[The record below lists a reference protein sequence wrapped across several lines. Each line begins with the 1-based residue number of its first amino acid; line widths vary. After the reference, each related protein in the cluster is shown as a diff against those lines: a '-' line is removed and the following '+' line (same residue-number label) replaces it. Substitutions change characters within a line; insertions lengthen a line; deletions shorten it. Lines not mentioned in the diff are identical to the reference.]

1 VPAQHDPLVA
11 LRIPEFRVYTASRL
25 SFSIAF
31 TLLQAAIAWQVFQI
45 SGSTLQLGLIGLMR
59 FVPQLSLTLLAG
71 ATADAF
77 DRRRIVIFAQIGPF
91 VSGLLLFVLTVH
103 HSISLP
109 WIYILIFFIAVSS
122 AFDQPARQ
130 ALLPQ
135 LVPAGIF
142 PQAVTANST
151 IGQLGFVVGPLL
163 AGLLIAKT
171 SVAGGYAAYGLLVGL
186 GACSL
191 FWARPRLESRVSR
204 RITVEAV
211 KEGLGFLRRN
221 QVALGAMTLDM
232 FAVLFGGAVAL
243 LPVYA
248 TKILHVGPGGYG
260 LLTASISIGSLSM
273 AAILLFLPPVKRAGA
288 ALLCAVAAFGL
299 TTMLFG
305 ISRSFPLSLIAY
317 ALTGA
322 ADQVGQI
329 QRQAAIQLTTPDELR
344 GRVSAV
350 NSLFVGVSN
359 QVGAVESGLLAA
371 ATNAVFAVVSGGAAS
386 LAVVGVLAVAM
397 PDLRRYRVGR
407 MPGGTPP
414 VERASHG
421 AAQKPYI
428 DAEEITAQIAT
439 GE

>member
-1 VPAQHDPLVA
+1 
-11 LRIPEFRVYTASRL
+11 
-25 SFSIAF
+25 
-31 TLLQAAIAWQVFQI
+31 
-45 SGSTLQLGLIGLMR
+45 
-59 FVPQLSLTLLAG
+59 
-71 ATADAF
+71 
-77 DRRRIVIFAQIGPF
+77 
-91 VSGLLLFVLTVH
+91 LFVLTVH

-135 LVPAGIF
+135 LVPARIF

-151 IGQLGFVVGPLL
+151 IGQIGFVVGPIL

-171 SVAGGYAAYGLLVGL
+171 TVAGGYAAYGLLVGL

-211 KEGLGFLRRN
+211 REGLGFLRRN

-260 LLTASISIGSLSM
+260 LLTASLGIGSLSM
-273 AAILLFLPPVKRAGA
+273 AVILLFLPPVKRAGA
-288 ALLCAVAAFGL
+288 ALLCAVATFGL
-299 TTMLFG
+299 MTMLFG

-371 ATNAVFAVVSGGAAS
+371 ATNAIFSVVSGGAAS
-386 LAVVGVLAVAM
+386 LAVAAIIAVKM
-397 PDLRRYRVGR
+397 PDLRRYRVGHLNV
-407 MPGGTPP
+407 PGRAPSLGSD
-414 VERASHG
+414 ERSKRTRLPG
-421 AAQKPYI
+421 
-428 DAEEITAQIAT
+428 DAEELTVQPAT
-439 GE
+439 GD

>member
-1 VPAQHDPLVA
+1 
-11 LRIPEFRVYTASRL
+11 
-25 SFSIAF
+25 
-31 TLLQAAIAWQVFQI
+31 
-45 SGSTLQLGLIGLMR
+45 MR
-59 FVPQLSLTLLAG
+59 FLPQLALTLLAG
-71 ATADAF
+71 AAADAF
-77 DRRRIVIFAQIGPF
+77 DRRRIVMFAQLGPF
-91 VSGLLLFVLTVH
+91 ASAALLFLLTVH

-109 WIYILIFFIAVSS
+109 WIYVLIFFIAVSS

-135 LVPAGIF
+135 LVPARIF

-151 IGQLGFVVGPLL
+151 IGQIGFVVGPIL

-171 SVAGGYAAYGLLVGL
+171 TVAGGYAAYGLLVGL

-211 KEGLGFLRRN
+211 REGLGFLRRN

-260 LLTASISIGSLSM
+260 LLTASLGIGSLSM
-273 AAILLFLPPVKRAGA
+273 AVILLFLPPVKRAGA
-288 ALLCAVAAFGL
+288 ALLCAVATFGL
-299 TTMLFG
+299 MTMLFG

-371 ATNAVFAVVSGGAAS
+371 ATNAIFSVVSGGAAS
-386 LAVVGVLAVAM
+386 LAVAAIIAVKM
-397 PDLRRYRVGR
+397 PDLRRYRVGHLNV
-407 MPGGTPP
+407 PGRAPSLGSD
-414 VERASHG
+414 ERSKRTRLPG
-421 AAQKPYI
+421 
-428 DAEEITAQIAT
+428 DAEELTVQPAT
-439 GE
+439 GD

>member
-1 VPAQHDPLVA
+1 
-11 LRIPEFRVYTASRL
+11 
-25 SFSIAF
+25 
-31 TLLQAAIAWQVFQI
+31 
-45 SGSTLQLGLIGLMR
+45 MR
-59 FVPQLSLTLLAG
+59 FLPQLALTLLAG
-71 ATADAF
+71 AAADAF
-77 DRRRIVIFAQIGPF
+77 DRRRIVMFAQLGPF
-91 VSGLLLFVLTVH
+91 ASAALLFLSTVH

-109 WIYILIFFIAVSS
+109 WILRLRPLHRRFVRFRSARSPGTVAAACSS
-122 AFDQPARQ
+122 AH
-130 ALLPQ
+130 L
-135 LVPAGIF
+135 PAG
-142 PQAVTANST
+142 
-151 IGQLGFVVGPLL
+151 GDCQLNHWNNRLRGRSDSGRS
-163 AGLLIAKT
+163 LIAKT
-171 SVAGGYAAYGLLVGL
+171 TVAGGYAAYGLLVGL

-211 KEGLGFLRRN
+211 REGLGFLRRN

-260 LLTASISIGSLSM
+260 LLTASLGIGSLSM
-273 AAILLFLPPVKRAGA
+273 AVILLFLPPVKRAGA
-288 ALLCAVAAFGL
+288 ALLCAVATFGL
-299 TTMLFG
+299 MTMLFG

-371 ATNAVFAVVSGGAAS
+371 ATNAVFSVVSGGAAS
-386 LAVVGVLAVAM
+386 LAVAGIIAVKM
-397 PDLRRYRVGR
+397 PELRRYRVGQLNA
-407 MPGGTPP
+407 PGRAPSSGL
-414 VERASHG
+414 VERSKRARLPG
-421 AAQKPYI
+421 DP
-428 DAEEITAQIAT
+428 EEVAVQPAT
-439 GE
+439 VD